1 MKRNVRRGLL
11 ILWILII
18 FVLTGYPKLEV
29 PRMKSLH
36 LDKLYHF
43 IAFFILGFLASRL
56 LSVRGFF
63 VLGLIV
69 LLLAEFQQLIIPGR
83 LFELSDIAAGG
94 IALVVSYFVC
104 RQRGAK
110 INVSEA

>member
-1 MKRNVRRGLL
+1 MKRNVRRALL
-11 ILWILII
+11 ILWIVVI

-29 PRMKSLH
+29 PKMKNLH

-43 IAFFILGFLASRL
+43 VVFFILGFLASRL
-56 LSVRGFF
+56 LSIRGFF
-63 VLGLIV
+63 MLGLIV

-83 LFELSDIAAGG
+83 QFELSDIAAGG
-94 IALVVSYFVC
+94 IAIVVSYFIC

-110 INVSEA
+110 VHVSEA

>member
-11 ILWILII
+11 ILWIIVI

-29 PRMKSLH
+29 PRMKGFH

-43 IAFFILGFLASRL
+43 VVFFIMGFLAARL

-63 VLGLIV
+63 LLGLVV

-83 LFELSDIAAGG
+83 QFEISDIVAGG
-94 IALVVSYFVC
+94 TAIVVSYFIC
-104 RQRGAK
+104 RRRGVK
-110 INVSEA
+110 TDVSEA